1 MTDTTLSDTAG
12 PEDFLALVNDHRAI
26 LLKVART
33 YCAEPADREDLIQ
46 EMIGQLWRSY
56 PSFDGRAAFT
66 TWMYRV
72 ALNVAI
78 SHLRATSRRERHL
91 APPGALALDNVP
103 AATAEPDERLAVLDA
118 FMAEIDPMHRALLL
132 LYLDERSHREIA
144 EVLGIT
150 TTNVATRINRLKQR
164 LRDYSARLPGGLH
177 GSR

>member
-1 MTDTTLSDTAG
+1 MTDTILSDTAG
-12 PEDFLALVNDHRAI
+12 QERFLALVNDHRAI

-33 YCAEPADREDLIQ
+33 YCAEPADREDLVQ
-46 EMIGQLWRSY
+46 EIFGQLWRSY

-78 SHLRATSRRERHL
+78 SHLRAATRHERHL
-91 APPGALALDNVP
+91 APSGTVVLDNLP
-103 AATAEPDERLAVLDA
+103 AATTEPDERLAVLEA

-164 LRDYSARLPGGLH
+164 LRDYSARLPGGFD